1 MTLTLDHIKEKIREY
16 KGLREEMKAWAIETE
31 FEENQFK
38 ILQGLVNTGIEFL
51 ELAEYIVSLKSESLL
66 DDRETNIIAIESVI
80 ESCVEHFRES
90 LYD

>member
-16 KGLREEMKAWAIETE
+16 KELREEMKAWAIETE

-51 ELAEYIVSLKSESLL
+51 ELVEYIVSLKSESLL
-66 DDRETNIIAIESVI
+66 DDRETNIIAIERVI

-90 LYD
+90 LYG